1 MRAFV
6 FSTITSTINMLDDTH
21 TLKAAYVLSDAVF
34 VFGRIGV
41 LVEYVSRAKKLSLKL
56 KLNSLE
62 RHFIETKHT
71 EGLNYI
77 LDIRATI
84 KEFNK
89 TKHPPKQLI
98 VAYSAIERGFLTYFE
113 EFLLNY
119 AVALDQV
126 GLSDM
131 GTLLEKDIFH
141 AFSIGKPSSAVII
154 EGMPDKELAEGIL
167 DLLYPS
173 GNPEDEFILF
183 VPVDFIIN
191 DFAPREVLLED
202 TSELL
207 DESEDAPVS
216 AGTVDSIR
224 MTDFLKLTTLE
235 YLSASELKALR
246 NQLKEDGNECREM
259 IGEYIKRNNEQR
271 GTVLQRN
278 RYMEDE
284 FTIEVAKMQRK
295 FDENTSIKFHPMN
308 QQLDAITYQ
317 LYIGEAPVEYYWKY
331 FEEFKM
337 FDEPT
342 LKYAKEQA
350 ALNDKYQPHVPFVC
364 VTTSFTNQA
373 WHEEL
378 LKKKEEDT
386 RPPKL
391 RKFIPVDD

>member
-1 MRAFV
+1 
-6 FSTITSTINMLDDTH
+6 MLDDTH
-21 TLKAAYVLSDAVF
+21 TLKAAYVLSDAVY

-41 LVEYVSRAKKLSLKL
+41 QVEYVTRAKKFSLKL
-56 KLNSLE
+56 KLDSLE
-62 RHFIETKHT
+62 KHFLEDNHT
-71 EGLNYI
+71 EGLNY
-77 LDIRATI
+77 LSEIRATI

-98 VAYSAIERGFLTYFE
+98 VAYSTIERGFLNYFE

-119 AVALDQV
+119 SAALEQV

-131 GTLLEKDIFH
+131 GTLLEVDKFH
-141 AFSIGKPSSAVII
+141 AFGIRKPSSAVIN
-154 EGMPDKELAEGIL
+154 EGMPDIGLAEGIL
-167 DLLYPS
+167 DLLFPT
-173 GNPEDEFILF
+173 GNPEDAFILF

-235 YLSASELKALR
+235 YLSAAELKSLR
-246 NQLKEDGNECREM
+246 NQLKENGTACREM
-259 IGEYIKRNNEQR
+259 IGEYIKRNNEQSE
-271 GTVLQRN
+271 TVLHRN

-284 FTIEVAKMQRK
+284 FSIEVAKMQVK
-295 FDENTSIKFHPMN
+295 FDENASIRFHPMN
-308 QQLDAITYQ
+308 QQFDAMTYQ
-317 LYIGEAPVEYYWKY
+317 LYVGEAPVDYYWKY

-337 FDEPT
+337 FDEAT
-342 LKYAKEQA
+342 LKYAKE
-350 ALNDKYQPHVPFVC
+350 LVTSNDKYQPHIPFVC
-364 VTTSFTNQA
+364 VTTSFTNQE

-378 LKKKEEDT
+378 LKKKEEDMKPL
-386 RPPKL
+386 RL
-391 RKFIPVDD
+391 RKFISPDD